1 MSIKYISWVAE
12 FGLICYNALNVDSQ
26 STVLVSEWCL
36 RRLDLRVLEP
46 YCQHPSQL
54 LVVITSGALQI
65 MSNASISSAELAYPD
80 SDTGHRSTSRDDGD
94 YSLTTSVSLPERF
107 SEVTFSSNC
116 MQELV
121 PGMCFEIKGK
131 VPKTSERFSIN
142 LTLNNIHKDIALHF
156 NPRLPQSYVVRNSK

>member
-1 MSIKYISWVAE
+1 MTIKLSSWVNLVAE
-12 FGLICYNALNVDSQ
+12 FGLICYNVLNVDYH
-26 STVLVSEWCL
+26 STALVCDWCFNQYL
-36 RRLDLRVLEP
+36 KS
-46 YCQHPSQL
+46 C
-54 LVVITSGALQI
+54 ITWSALKI
-65 MSNASISSAELAYPD
+65 MSNASISSAEFAYPSD
-80 SDTGHRSTSRDDGD
+80 SEHASSSHRSQPPPNEDGD
-94 YSLTTSVSLPERF
+94 YSLTASQSLPERF

-142 LTLNNIHKDIALHF
+142 LTLNNLHKDIALHF